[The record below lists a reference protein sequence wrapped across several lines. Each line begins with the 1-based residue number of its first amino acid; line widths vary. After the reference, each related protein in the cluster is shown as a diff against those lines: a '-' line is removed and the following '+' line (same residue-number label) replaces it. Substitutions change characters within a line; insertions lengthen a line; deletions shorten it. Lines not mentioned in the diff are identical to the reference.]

1 MLKDNFLS
9 PFQKF
14 VRIESFSG
22 ILLFFATIL
31 ALTWANS
38 PLSDLYHNIWD
49 YKIGISSEAF
59 SLEKPLKIWV
69 NDGLMAI
76 FFFLI
81 GLEIKRELLIGEIN
95 TIKKAAFPLF
105 GALGGMLVPIAF
117 FIVLNKSPE
126 TSHGWGIPVAT
137 DIAFS
142 LAILKL
148 VGKKVPIGLKVFLT
162 AYAIIDD
169 LGAVMVIA
177 IFYSTGIKWIL
188 LGIALAIV
196 VFLLILSSKR
206 IYSKYVFGIGG
217 VIVWLLFLK
226 SGIHPTVAG
235 VLMAFTIPIR
245 QKIENDTFIKKIP
258 ELVRNFGH
266 DKTKK
271 PVLSNEQLNLLSTL
285 ESCTSKVRS
294 PLQHLEHKLSPWV
307 AYLIMPVF
315 ALTNAGVSFGGSAQ
329 LDTNLIFTIA
339 AALVFG
345 NFIGVGSMAFISIK
359 LKIAELPANVT
370 SMHMLGMAL
379 LAGVGFTMAIFIA
392 NLAYPES
399 QFMIDSSIVGIL
411 IGSVI
416 SGLAGFLVLKLAARK
431 GK

>member
-14 VRIESFSG
+14 VKIESFSG

-31 ALTWANS
+31 ALVWANS
-38 PLSDLYHNIWD
+38 PLSDLYHNLWD

-81 GLEIKRELLIGEIN
+81 GLEIKRELIIGEIN

-126 TSHGWGIPVAT
+126 SSHGWGIPVAT

-148 VGKKVPIGLKVFLT
+148 IGKKVPIGLKVFLT

-188 LGIALAIV
+188 LGIALTIV

-258 ELVRNFGH
+258 ELVRNFGQG
-266 DKTKK
+266 KTKE
-271 PVLSNEQLNLLSTL
+271 PVLSNEQLNLLSAL
-285 ESCTSKVRS
+285 ESCTSKVQS

-315 ALTNAGVSFGGSAQ
+315 ALANAGVSFGGSAQ
-329 LDTNLIFTIA
+329 LDTSLIFTIA

-411 IGSVI
+411 IGSAI
-416 SGLAGFLVLKLAARK
+416 SGLAGFLVLKLATRK